1 MKLILSFF
9 LCFISD
15 FSFAEFKKDLTV
27 MVYISA
33 RNNLALEAL
42 NDINEME
49 TVGSDDRVNFVAELG
64 RIKGENVFNPFEN
77 PPPLPP
83 QNDWTGS
90 RRIFIKKDLDKEKV
104 NSEVLSYEENADM
117 GNWTRL
123 MDFIKWSKK
132 NFPAKKYILIVGGH
146 GSGWRGVKEPSNKG
160 IAYDDLSKNHISP
173 EEFAKALKESGGAD
187 IVVFD
192 ACLMQT
198 VEFLYELKGVA
209 KYVVASQESTP
220 GEGYDYSVTFS
231 KIASSSNN
239 DNDLINSIIKS
250 YVYTH
255 FEQKQR
261 SITVSAVNIQTI
273 EELSDKINRLAI
285 EVLGKDS
292 DIKLYNDKRFSLR
305 SFEDED
311 ARDLYQLALMYYE
324 NSKNDKTRTAAKNLM
339 VFLAE
344 KFVILNAAKGY
355 KSKDAYGVSIHFPF
369 YYLNYNKKYEFLSF
383 AKDTYW
389 DEMIKA
395 SIFSNK

>member
-1 MKLILSFF
+1 MKFVFSILLFFVADLSF
-9 LCFISD
+9 
-15 FSFAEFKKDLTV
+15 AQFKKDLTV

-49 TVGSDDRVNFVAELG
+49 TVGSDDRINFVAELG
-64 RIKGENVFNPFEN
+64 RIKGENVFNPFSN

-90 RRIFIKKDLDKEKV
+90 RRIFIKKDLDREKV
-104 NSEVLSYEENADM
+104 NSEILSYEENADM
-117 GNWTRL
+117 GNWMRL
-123 MDFIKWSKK
+123 MDFVKWSKK

-146 GSGWRGVKEPSNKG
+146 GSGWRGVKEPPNKG

-173 EEFAKALKESGGAD
+173 EEFGRALKESGGVD
-187 IVVFD
+187 ILVFD

-198 VEFLYELKGVA
+198 VEFLYELKGAV
-209 KYVVASQESTP
+209 KYVIASQESTP

-231 KIASSSNN
+231 KIASSSMN
-239 DNDLINSIIKS
+239 DNDLITSIIKS

-261 SITVSAVNIQTI
+261 SITVSAVNIQVI
-273 EELSDKINRLAI
+273 EDLSNKINRLAI
-285 EVLGKDS
+285 EVLREDS

-311 ARDLYQLALMYYE
+311 ARDLYHVAFMYYE
-324 NSKNDKTRTAAKNLM
+324 NSKNDKTRAAAKNLM
-339 VFLAE
+339 VFLSE
-344 KFVILNAAKGY
+344 KFVLLNGAKGY

-369 YYLNYNKKYEFLSF
+369 YYLNYNKKYEFLNF
-383 AKDTYW
+383 ARDTYW
-389 DEMIKA
+389 DEMIKS
-395 SIFSNK
+395 SIFANK